1 MIGGVAHGIVFKVV
15 IILVKDN
22 LSNPIG
28 LDHSKA
34 FYTRSGVRAGSRI
47 RITTDIERRALH
59 DPIQLMFLSIVP
71 MVYFTKD
78 VHFGVATALIINE
91 VVSR

>member
-1 MIGGVAHGIVFKVV
+1 VIGGVLHGVVFKVMIV
-15 IILVKDN
+15 HVKDN

-28 LDHSKA
+28 LDHLQA
-34 FYTRSGVRAGSRI
+34 FYTRSGVRAGSCI

-59 DPIQLMFLSIVP
+59 DPIQLMFLSNVS
-71 MVYFTKD
+71 MVYFTED
-78 VHFGVATALIINE
+78 VHFGVTTALIVDE